1 MVIVMQTWEQLQK
14 IQPNVVRMLTNS
26 ILKDRIA
33 HAYLFEGGRGTSKK
47 DVSIQLAKSYFCT
60 NRDGAEPCQSCI
72 ECKRIESG
80 NHPDVYILSPD
91 GLSLKKEQIKELQ
104 REFSKKSVE
113 SKGKIYIIEH
123 ADKMTNQAA
132 NSLLK
137 FLEEPGGRTI
147 AILLTEQGQQILPTI
162 QSRCQILNFR
172 PLTPELLLQK
182 LDEQGVPTY
191 LGKVVASLTNNIN
204 EALTIISDDWFAQ
217 ARNVVIQLNEVLL
230 KRGHHAFLFLHE
242 HWLSHFK
249 EKEQLNVGLDLLL
262 LWFKDLLYIQ
272 IGEENSLIYIDQK
285 ELLEAQSMQFSQR
298 KIADCLTMILEA
310 KKRLNA
316 NVNPS
321 LLMEQLA
328 IKLREG

>member
-1 MVIVMQTWEQLQK
+1 MQTWEQLQAT
-14 IQPNVVRMLTNS
+14 QPNVVRMLTNS
-26 ILKDRIA
+26 IKKDRIA
-33 HAYLFEGGRGTSKK
+33 HAYLFEGGRGTGKK
-47 DVSIQLAKSYFCT
+47 NVSIQLAKSYFCM
-60 NRDGAEPCQSCI
+60 NKNEAEPCNACV

-91 GLSLKKEQIKELQ
+91 GLSLKKEQIKDLQ

-147 AILLTEQGQQILPTI
+147 AILLTEQVQQILPTI
-162 QSRCQILNFR
+162 LSRCQILNFR

-182 LDEQGVPTY
+182 LVEQGVPIP
-191 LGKVVASLTNNIN
+191 LGKIVASLTNNIN
-204 EALTIISDDWFAQ
+204 EALEIISDDWFAQ
-217 ARNVVIQLNEVLL
+217 ARNIVIQLNEVLL
-230 KRGHHAFLFLHE
+230 KRGHHALLFLHE
-242 HWLSHFK
+242 HWLPHFK
-249 EKEQLNVGLDLLL
+249 EKEQLSIGLDLLL
-262 LWFKDLLYIQ
+262 LWFKDLIYIQ

-285 ELLEAQSMQFSQR
+285 ELLEAQSMRFSQK
-298 KIADCLTMILEA
+298 KIADYLTVILEA

-321 LLMEQLA
+321 LLMEQL
-328 IKLREG
+328 ILKLQEG